1 MDVKITVANL
11 LQQYIN
17 DPKKAH
23 ELVPI
28 NMGIEEPALA
38 TRISEYN
45 KMQLERDNNLKTTTE
60 NNPLIQAYDA
70 SLEKIRRDMS
80 EALNNVK
87 NGYAIARNKMLQQKD
102 NMVGKLR
109 AMPGKTLAV
118 RKCCPAGKKYW
129 KNCILFCYR
138 KKLETSISSA
148 SIISNSTVIEPALG
162 FR

>member
-1 MDVKITVANL
+1 MRKRVKPVLMRMDVKITVANL

-87 NGYAIARNKMLQQKD
+87 NGYAIARDKMMQQKD
-102 NMVGKLR
+102 SMEGKLR
-109 AMPGKTLAV
+109 AMPGKTLAIG
-118 RKCCPAGKKYW
+118 KC
-129 KNCILFCYR
+129 
-138 KKLETSISSA
+138 
-148 SIISNSTVIEPALG
+148 
-162 FR
+162 